1 VQQPAAIVRDLER
14 RVAALHEVADVIY
27 ERWCEGLSR
36 GN

>member
-1 VQQPAAIVRDLER
+1 MLRDLGKRLEALSA
-14 RVAALHEVADVIY
+14 VAELIY